1 VKIRHVIF
9 DCDGVLVDSEEI
21 SMVVDGAL
29 LAENGVAISHAEMHR
44 RFVGKTFQGMV
55 DEIEA
60 ERGVKLPG
68 DLEAR
73 KDVLM
78 LEAYRRELQAVAGV
92 AEALAEI
99 KLPKSIGTNGPRHRA
114 LEALRIVRIDHHFL
128 DRMTTFEDVVNGKPA
143 PDIYLLA
150 ARRAGLAPEHCLV
163 VEDSVTG
170 ATAAVRAGCPTLGFT
185 GTHADRAEHAMKLVQ
200 AGCYRVFDDMAELPG
215 IIASLC

>member
-1 VKIRHVIF
+1 MIAHVIF

-21 SMVVDGAL
+21 SMAIDGAL

-60 ERGVKLPG
+60 ERGIRLPEG
-68 DLEAR
+68 LEAR
-73 KDVLM
+73 KDELM
-78 LEAYRRELQAVAGV
+78 LDAYRRDLQAVKGV
-92 AEALAEI
+92 ADALAQI
-99 KLPKSIGTNGPRHRA
+99 VLPKSVGTNGPRHRA
-114 LEALRIVRIDHHFL
+114 LEALRIVRIDHHFEG
-128 DRMTTFEDVVNGKPA
+128 RMTTFEDVANGKPE

-150 ARRAGLAPEHCLV
+150 AKRAGLAPENCLV

-185 GTHADRAEHAMKLVQ
+185 GTHKDRAEHALKLVQ
-200 AGCYRVFDDMAELPG
+200 VGCFRVFDDMAELPG
-215 IIASLC
+215 IVKGLT